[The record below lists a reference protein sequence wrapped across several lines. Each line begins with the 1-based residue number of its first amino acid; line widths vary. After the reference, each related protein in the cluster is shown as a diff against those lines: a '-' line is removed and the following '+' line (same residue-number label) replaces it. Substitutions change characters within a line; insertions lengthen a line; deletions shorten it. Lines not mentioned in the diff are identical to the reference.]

1 VNLVTF
7 KCFSSISILS
17 WICLPVSLLSAMI
30 VSIPGLDVS
39 SLVTV
44 PVMYLATSHAESC
57 SDVNRG
63 GREMSNCFH
72 SL

>member
-1 VNLVTF
+1 MNSVSF

-17 WICLPVSLLSAMI
+17 WIFRPVSLLSAVI

-39 SLVTV
+39 SFVTV
-44 PVMYLATSHAESC
+44 PVMYLATSRAESC
-57 SDVNRG
+57 CEANRG
-63 GREMSNCFH
+63 GREMSSCFH